1 LGAREAAPE
10 LIRLGEVVDS
20 EWAHVRAAHADAFAR
35 DDATALLAAAHD
47 LAAMGAWLCACDA
60 SAQAVIVLRR
70 KGGRHDARAAMA
82 RCNEYR
88 SACGPVATPAL
99 RELGAVQLS
108 PREREVAQ
116 LAASGYTS
124 REVAVRLSISV
135 RTVDN
140 LLQRAYTKLG
150 VRQRDELVA
159 ALEHA

>member
-1 LGAREAAPE
+1 
-10 LIRLGEVVDS
+10 
-20 EWAHVRAAHADAFAR
+20 
-35 DDATALLAAAHD
+35 
-47 LAAMGAWLCACDA
+47 
-60 SAQAVIVLRR
+60 
-70 KGGRHDARAAMA
+70 
-82 RCNEYR
+82 
-88 SACGPVATPAL
+88 VATPAL